1 MDAMRT
7 APVPTRWP
15 LLLLLLSPLLLPPEA
30 TGARLHRA
38 TELERQTMSVNF
50 LGGAL
55 DVRKMILMESH
66 LRAANVSAFVVLT
79 QDERDAVAHV
89 TSTHLDGD
97 ELRAYLVHVKEPI
110 SSYRLQEIER
120 ACEGRL
126 GPYLPHNTYPP
137 PPPPSPSPPS
147 PSAHTRTRTGAD
159 PLAHAHF
166 SLIVAGSGSNAAF
179 DLRAYARYSAGTAE
193 SCRVVM

>member
-1 MDAMRT
+1 MGAMRT

-79 QDERDAVAHV
+79 QDEREAVAHV

-110 SSYRLQEIER
+110 SGDRLQEIER

-126 GPYLPHNTYPP
+126 GPYLPHNTYTPTPP
-137 PPPPSPSPPS
+137 DPHPPRPLPSRT
-147 PSAHTRTRTGAD
+147 HTRAR
-159 PLAHAHF
+159 AHAP
-166 SLIVAGSGSNAAF
+166 V
-179 DLRAYARYSAGTAE
+179 RARAQRSTCTPALH
-193 SCRVVM
+193 SDCRWQW